1 MNLRFGRLLLTL
13 PLLFAST
20 AGVAANTEEML
31 QLKNTVTNLVD
42 ELVKAGV
49 LKKEQADAM
58 VKRAE
63 ETAAAQAKEQAAS
76 APPAD
81 NAAQQLATETGSPE
95 VANANVVRV
104 PYVPEFVKDEIR
116 EEVRKELKNDVVKEV
131 TDKAKQ
137 EKWGTPDALPKWV
150 NRIKINGDVRLR
162 DELHLYADDN
172 AETLSGANLYA
183 DILELNDEGGFS
195 CRVVD
200 PTCGVL
206 NTSEDRNR
214 FRARARL
221 GIHAKLT
228 DNLKFAMRVAT
239 SNDFSPVST
248 NQTLGNTGQG
258 YEVQLDQVYVQY
270 DGMNRGFNWGTFT
283 AGRIPNPWFSTDL
296 VWDEDLSFE
305 GAAMTL
311 RHRLAGK
318 GDLMAMQ
325 DQSKQLFVTLGA
337 FPIDEFELSGRDKW
351 MAGAQIGADLE
362 FTNQTKA
369 RFGVA
374 YYDYINT
381 TGQGNAFNQTDKNF
395 TAPEFLQKGNLLFDI
410 ESSDNDGNGLDDEND
425 QLFALAADYN
435 LINLTG
441 EIDFAQLAPHHV
453 IIGFDVVKNIGYDE
467 DEIRE
472 RVGNRFAWHNGAGL
486 ADADVFKD
494 RTWGYSADLL
504 VGWPQ
509 MNKLWDWQ
517 VFGSYKYLQRDA
529 VLDAFTDSDF
539 HLGGTD
545 AQGYIVGGKLGLAKD
560 VWLRGRWLSANEI
573 DGSPLGI
580 DVLQLDLN
588 AKF

>member
-1 MNLRFGRLLLTL
+1 MNKKAGQLLLSL
-13 PLLFAST
+13 PFVFAST

-49 LKKEQADAM
+49 LKKEQAEAM

-63 ETAAAQAKEQAAS
+63 EAAAAEAKEQAAS

-81 NAAQQLATETGSPE
+81 NAAQQLAEETGSPE
-95 VANANVVRV
+95 VADANVVRV

-150 NRIKINGDVRLR
+150 NKIKITGDVRLR
-162 DELHLYADDN
+162 EELDLMADEN
-172 AETLSGANLYA
+172 I
-183 DILELNDEGGFS
+183 DIVGPLGYYDALEVNDAGGFINCTDDFPF
-195 CRVVD
+195 CRI
-200 PTCGVL
+200 
-206 NTSEDRNR
+206 NTEEDRNR
-214 FRARARL
+214 FRARARIGL
-221 GIHAKLT
+221 QAKIT
-228 DNLKFAMRVAT
+228 DNLKFGARLAT

-248 NQTLGNTGQG
+248 NQTLGNTGEG
-258 YEVQLDQVYVQY
+258 YQVQLDHVFLQY
-270 DGMNRGFNWGTFT
+270 DGVKNGMNWGTF
-283 AGRIPNPWFSTDL
+283 AVGRIPSPWFSTDM

-311 RHRLAGK
+311 RYSVAGK

-325 DQSKQLFVTLGA
+325 DKSKQMFMTLGA

-351 MAGAQIGADLE
+351 LAGAQMGADLE
-362 FTNQTKA
+362 FSNQTK
-369 RFGVA
+369 FKLGVA
-374 YYDYINT
+374 YYDFINL
-381 TGQGNAFNQTDKNF
+381 TGQQNSLGSTEKNF
-395 TAPEFLQKGNLLFDI
+395 TAPEFVQKGNLLFDI
-410 ESSDNDGNGLDDEND
+410 ASPDGVNVPLETD
-425 QLFALAADYN
+425 LLALAADYN
-435 LINLTG
+435 LVNITG
-441 EIDFAQLAPHHV
+441 EIDFAHLAPYHV
-453 IIGFDVVKNIGYDE
+453 ILGFDVVKNVGYDE
-467 DEIRE
+467 DEIRD
-472 RVGNRFAWHNGAGL
+472 RVANSEFVTRAGGSTIGL
-486 ADADVFKD
+486 IED

-545 AQGYIVGGKLGLAKD
+545 AQGYIIGGKLGLAKD

-573 DGSPLGI
+573 DASPLGI

>member
-1 MNLRFGRLLLTL
+1 MNKKAGQLLLTL
-13 PLLFAST
+13 ALVFAT
-20 AGVAANTEEML
+20 PAVLAADTEEML
-31 QLKNTVTNLVD
+31 QLKNTVTNLVE

-49 LKKEQADAM
+49 LKQEQADAM

-63 ETAAAQAKEQAAS
+63 EAAAAEAKAQAAS
-76 APPAD
+76 VPPAD

-131 TDKAKQ
+131 TDRARQ
-137 EKWGTPDALPKWV
+137 EKWGTPDALPAWV
-150 NRIKINGDVRLR
+150 NKIEISGDVRLR
-162 DELHLYADDN
+162 DELNLYADGN
-172 AETLSGANLYA
+172 ADTLGPDNLYF
-183 DILELNDEGGFS
+183 DILELNDQGGLAECTIDPG
-195 CRVVD
+195 CR
-200 PTCGVL
+200 L

-214 FRARARL
+214 FRARVRI
-221 GIHAKLT
+221 GMQAKIT
-228 DNLKFAMRVAT
+228 DNLKFGMRVAT

-258 YEVQLDQVYVQY
+258 YEVQLDQAYLQY
-270 DGMNRGFNWGTFT
+270 DAVKRGYNWGTFSL
-283 AGRIPNPWFSTDL
+283 GRIPNPWYATDL
-296 VWDEDLSFE
+296 VWDEDLIFE

-325 DQSKQLFVTLGA
+325 DQSRQIFMTLGA
-337 FPIDEFELSGRDKW
+337 FPIDEFELSSRDKW
-351 MAGAQIGADLE
+351 LAGAQVGAELE
-362 FTNQTKA
+362 FANQTKA
-369 RFGVA
+369 RLGVA
-374 YYDYINT
+374 YYDYMNI
-381 TGQGNAFNQTDKNF
+381 TGKRNQLGGTLNDF
-395 TAPEFLQKGNLLFDI
+395 TAPEFVQKGNLLFDI
-410 ESSDNDGNGLDDEND
+410 ANDTNLNGIDDED
-425 QLFALAADYN
+425 RLALASDYN
-435 LINLTG
+435 IVNITG
-441 EIDFAQLAPHHV
+441 EIDFAQLAPYHV
-453 IIGFDVVKNIGYDE
+453 VLGLDVAKNVGYDE
-467 DEIRE
+467 DEILDRIGSVAAAF
-472 RVGNRFAWHNGAGL
+472 RNGGAAAGTL
-486 ADADVFKD
+486 LKD

-509 MNKLWDWQ
+509 INNLWDWQ

>member
-1 MNLRFGRLLLTL
+1 MSKKVGQLLLTL
-13 PLLFAST
+13 PLVFATPS
-20 AGVAANTEEML
+20 VQAANTEEML
-31 QLKNTVTNLVD
+31 QLKNTVTNLLE

-63 ETAAAQAKEQAAS
+63 EAAAAEAKSQAAS

-95 VANANVVRV
+95 AANANVVRV

-116 EEVRKELKNDVVKEV
+116 AEVRKELKNEVVKEV

-137 EKWGTPDALPKWV
+137 EKWGTPDALPAWV
-150 NRIKINGDVRLR
+150 NKVKISGDVRLR
-162 DELHLYADDN
+162 DELNLYADDN

-183 DILELNDEGGFS
+183 DILELNDEGGFA
-195 CRVVD
+195 CRIVD

-221 GIHAKLT
+221 GIQARLT

-258 YEVQLDQVYVQY
+258 YEVQLDHVYLQY

-318 GDLMAMQ
+318 GDLLAMQ
-325 DQSKQLFVTLGA
+325 DQSKQIFMTLGV
-337 FPIDEFELSGRDKW
+337 FPIDEFEISSRDKW
-351 MAGAQIGADLE
+351 LAGAQVGAEME
-362 FTNQTKA
+362 FANQTKA
-369 RFGVA
+369 RLGVA
-374 YYDYINT
+374 YYDYMNI
-381 TGQGNAFNQTDKNF
+381 TGKPNQLGSTLNDF
-395 TAPEFLQKGNLLFDI
+395 TAPEFVQKGNLLFDI
-410 ESSDNDGNGLDDEND
+410 ANDTNLNGVDDED
-425 QLFALAADYN
+425 RLALASDYN
-435 LINLTG
+435 IVNITG
-441 EIDFAQLAPHHV
+441 EIDFAQLAPYHV
-453 IIGFDVVKNIGYDE
+453 VLGLDVAKNVGYDE
-467 DEIRE
+467 DEILDRIGSVAAAF
-472 RVGNRFAWHNGAGL
+472 RNGGAAAGTL
-486 ADADVFKD
+486 LKD

>member
-1 MNLRFGRLLLTL
+1 MNLKSGRLLLSL

-20 AGVAANTEEML
+20 AGIAASTEEML

-49 LKKEQADAM
+49 LKKEQAEAM

-63 ETAAAQAKEQAAS
+63 EAAAAEAKVQAAS

-81 NAAQQLATETGSPE
+81 NAARQLATETGSPE

-137 EKWGTPDALPKWV
+137 EKWGTPDALPAWV

-162 DELHLYADDN
+162 DELNLYADDN
-172 AETLSGANLYA
+172 AETLGPDNLYF
-183 DILELNDEGGFS
+183 DILELNDQGGLAECTIDPG
-195 CRVVD
+195 CR
-200 PTCGVL
+200 L

-214 FRARARL
+214 FRARVRV
-221 GIHAKLT
+221 GMQAKIT
-228 DNLKFAMRVAT
+228 DNLKFGMRLAT
-239 SNDFSPVST
+239 SNDFSPVSI

-258 YEVQLDQVYVQY
+258 YEVQLDQAYLQY
-270 DGMNRGFNWGTFT
+270 DGVKRGFNWGTFSL
-283 AGRIPNPWFSTDL
+283 GRIPNPWYSTDL

-311 RHRLAGK
+311 RQRIAGK

-325 DQSKQLFVTLGA
+325 DQSKQVFLTLGA
-337 FPIDEFELSGRDKW
+337 FPIDEIELSDRDKW
-351 MAGAQIGADLE
+351 LAGAQVGADLE
-362 FTNQTKA
+362 FSNQTKA
-369 RFGVA
+369 RLGVA
-374 YYDYINT
+374 YYDYINI
-381 TGQGNAFNQTDKNF
+381 TGKRNQLGSTLNDF
-395 TAPEFLQKGNLLFDI
+395 TAPEFVQKGNLLFDI
-410 ESSDNDGNGLDDEND
+410 ANDTNLNGIDDED
-425 QLFALAADYN
+425 RLALASDYN
-435 LINLTG
+435 IVNITG
-441 EIDFAQLAPHHV
+441 EVDFAQLAPYHV
-453 IIGFDVVKNIGYDE
+453 VLGLDVAKNIGYDE
-467 DEIRE
+467 DEILDRIGSVAAAF
-472 RVGNRFAWHNGAGL
+472 RNGGAATGTL
-486 ADADVFKD
+486 LED

-509 MNKLWDWQ
+509 INKLWDWQ

-545 AQGYIVGGKLGLAKD
+545 AQGYIIGGKLGLAKD

-573 DGSPLGI
+573 DASPLGI